1 VKSGRLK
8 WTMEETGN
16 AYGPLERNYLGKQLL
31 GRVRR
36 KL

>member
-1 VKSGRLK
+1 
-8 WTMEETGN
+8 MEETGN